1 MGQTD
6 QGTIWQAILSN
17 DPENIWKAVYSTKSD
32 RYNSVIDK
40 VPGRTNVSMLYRT
53 TDLSIQDVNLGRK
66 KNSRL
71 PKSVLNRDLRE
82 KNTQFKHLRI

>member
-66 KNSRL
+66 KYSRL
-71 PKSVLNRDLRE
+71 PKSVLNRDLRK
-82 KNTQFKHLRI
+82 KNTQFK

>member
-66 KNSRL
+66 KYSRL
-71 PKSVLNRDLRE
+71 PKSVLNRDLRK
-82 KNTQFKHLRI
+82 KNTQFKQLRI

>member
-17 DPENIWKAVYSTKSD
+17 DPENIWKAVYSSKSD
-32 RYNSVIDK
+32 RYDSVIDK
-40 VPGRTNVSMLYRT
+40 VPGRTNASMLYRT

-66 KNSRL
+66 YSRL
-71 PKSVLNRDLRE
+71 PKSVLNRDLRK
-82 KNTQFKHLRI
+82 KNTQFKQLRI